1 MLQHL
6 IVALIVGGAGL
17 YAAWTLLPAAL
28 RRPLARK
35 LLPLAPNAAWL
46 RKAAG
51 STGGGCGGGDGCCGC
66 SSNSDPA
73 QPKPVTLHRMPRH

>member
-6 IVALIVGGAGL
+6 VVALIVLGASL
-17 YAAWTLLPAAL
+17 YAGWTLLPAAL

-51 STGGGCGGGDGCCGC
+51 SGRWLRRWRRLLRLQQQRSG
-66 SSNSDPA
+66 PA
-73 QPKPVTLHRMPRH
+73 QAGDAAPHAAP

>member
-6 IVALIVGGAGL
+6 VVALIVLGASL
-17 YAAWTLLPAAL
+17 YAGWTLLPAVL

-51 STGGGCGGGDGCCGC
+51 SAGGGCGGGDGCCGC
-66 SSNSDPA
+66 SSSDPA
-73 QPKPVTLHRMPRH
+73 QPKPVTLHRAPRH